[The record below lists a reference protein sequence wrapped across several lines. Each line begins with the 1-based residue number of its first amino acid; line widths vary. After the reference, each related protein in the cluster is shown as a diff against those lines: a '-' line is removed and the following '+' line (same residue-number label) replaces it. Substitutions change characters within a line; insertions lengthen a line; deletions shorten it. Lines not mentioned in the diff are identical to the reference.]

1 MALQTINLGIYSSC
15 IYVLIPNSL
24 EEKSR
29 PAGEEGGKPLFY
41 KQAPDSF
48 ADTLVPCLLFA
59 KLSSVQR
66 WLKAGQRTCNCSVS
80 LKCQEEEQPQ
90 FSLKRPGNC
99 ILLLLASFNK
109 HLH

>member
-1 MALQTINLGIYSSC
+1 MALQTVNLVIYSSC

-24 EEKSR
+24 EKKKDRQERKVASLCFTNKLQIHSQIHLFPVYFLPNCPQYRDGSR
-29 PAGEEGGKPLFY
+29 PAREP
-41 KQAPDSF
+41 
-48 ADTLVPCLLFA
+48 V
-59 KLSSVQR
+59 
-66 WLKAGQRTCNCSVS
+66 NCSVS